1 MIEKI
6 NRVLT
11 KNYILSLLPLVGS
24 ILTNLCIFIV
34 CIMGENTTHIDG
46 YATMGIITMGLFI
59 YIPIW
64 AFAVLLYIVL
74 WILLMIFTTIALG
87 CSTSNKK
94 SNMISTNRTANIFS
108 YIMVVWL
115 LLYSVLEIISIF
127 VLLCLCY
134 NAIVFLSWCFVSAI
148 YMGSFIMFIY
158 FTILHTT
165 YITEFK
171 QTQMTSVIK
180 RE

>member
-1 MIEKI
+1 MIKKLNKI
-6 NRVLT
+6 LT
-11 KNYILSLLPLVGS
+11 INFILSFLPLLSS

-34 CIMGENTTHIDG
+34 CMMGENTTHIDG
-46 YATMGIITMGLFI
+46 YSTMGIIIFGFFAYLPFWI
-59 YIPIW
+59 
-64 AFAVLLYIVL
+64 FAVFFYLVL
-74 WILLMIFTTIALG
+74 WILILVFTNIALG

-94 SNMISTNRTANIFS
+94 SNIISTNKTANIFS

-115 LLYSVLEIISIF
+115 LIYSIFEVVSIF
-127 VLLCLCY
+127 VLCFLCY
-134 NAIVFLSWCFVSAI
+134 NAIVFLIWCFVGVL
-148 YMGSFIMFIY
+148 YMGSLIMFIF

-171 QTQMTSVIK
+171 QTQMTAVIK